1 MLGCLKIFDFT
12 VLLCFIIRH
21 KFRGDVDE
29 PDSSETIVMV
39 TISGELLRG
48 IQAED
53 NLGGPR
59 SHQYLFPFLP
69 T

>member
-1 MLGCLKIFDFT
+1 MKILDFT
-12 VLLCFIIRH
+12 VWLCFIIRH
-21 KFRGDVDE
+21 KFWGDVNE
-29 PDSSETIVMV
+29 PDSSETVVMV

-59 SHQYLFPFLP
+59 SHQYLFPFLS